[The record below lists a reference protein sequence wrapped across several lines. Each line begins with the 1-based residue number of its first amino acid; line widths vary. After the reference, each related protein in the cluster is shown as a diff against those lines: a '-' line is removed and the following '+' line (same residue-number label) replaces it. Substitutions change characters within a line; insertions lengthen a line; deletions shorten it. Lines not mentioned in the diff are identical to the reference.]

1 MVMSTIELKN
11 KLKEKIESLDEDY
24 LLEYLMNIIETET
37 SNEAYEIPESHI
49 KSIDRGLAQ
58 IKAGNTHTNEEV
70 VKRVHQWSEK

>member
-1 MVMSTIELKN
+1 MVMSTVELKN

-37 SNEAYEIPESHI
+37 SNEAFEMPESHK

-58 IKAGNTHTNEEV
+58 IKAGNTYTNEEV
-70 VKRVHQWSEK
+70 IKRVRQWSEK